1 VPPGTPMASLS
12 PGSPDSPVSVESP
25 DSPETSETPVSRL
38 KLETT
43 DKSRIL
49 SLDDILTLMIQNID
63 NNVFI
68 INGGSFNPPHNGH
81 IKMFESAYNTL
92 VANNLDKSEEIKGYY
107 GIMVVSTRKYIMGK
121 GLEYDEVLSS
131 ENRIKLCKLA
141 CDTYKW
147 DKDSPFNSNNM
158 LILNVADSDPK
169 ALILHKVIK
178 ILDKSSAYKGKEK
191 DIEKIKTERL
201 FYLCGSD
208 FFIKMYSDSSRYSII
223 YVLRKSEEES
233 IKRKNAEVAKYS
245 NKNYLKIPIV
255 MQDSD
260 EYSLSSSVVREA
272 IQKLGTSLLGSER
285 IKLQNG
291 IIKSIGLPVYCYLRS
306 LEYLIPNKSY
316 GKSCDKLDPSVSE
329 EIESV
334 HDFEMGDH
342 EGIGEDVDILN
353 DEEWADYQIDLLAGE
368 QDDIPEK
375 DRNIFIEINTFVMF
389 DSETIKDEANFD
401 KVMNDLISCDI
412 YNKKGIDSKSI
423 KGFLKNIYDSKIY
436 YILNDFVYFKVFK
449 IDSKH
454 CFIQNLLSYGESNT
468 NLLAG
473 INLLSTDQFNANYL
487 TGKDALLEKMVDDRT
502 KYLDSIEEGKYKDYD
517 GNDITNEI
525 VDEILGFLYDG
536 QRYSLYLYLID
547 DAKPVEGKRILLS
560 LYSTVIEEKNDKV
573 KYIVGNL
580 NDELAATIERSKRET
595 GPPVITKKLRG
606 PKGSK
611 GPLGPKRADGAKGA
625 SELLKSVKYVQQ
637 RSNGDGNCFYN
648 SIGMLSSEHVIV
660 KDMFDAYQ
668 SKSISHKYRI
678 QFDEQSRVRVDLA
691 EFMIRIYNI
700 IKNVDKKSKQ
710 YMDSPIIKYIVTNGD
725 KNDFKYVS
733 TIKSPIGSRYYGTD
747 SEIYFAS
754 LYYNQPIVTVTG
766 ISDVSVFN
774 VFYWDDYRINDVMF
788 TDYVKGDADDIDAKK
803 VLNFIEK
810 SNQQLLCGVDD
821 ISVFL
826 LYYPSSYFLVGG
838 RGHWSYAVNKKL
850 LVKKSGS
857 GVESDSG
864 SEGTK
869 LGGGG
874 GGEGSEGGG
883 EGGHYKYNPR
893 VTKKIKNKYH
903 KKSSSKSTKKHKRTK
918 KMKNRKG
925 KKRTIKHGL

>member
-1 VPPGTPMASLS
+1 
-12 PGSPDSPVSVESP
+12 
-25 DSPETSETPVSRL
+25 
-38 KLETT
+38 
-43 DKSRIL
+43 
-49 SLDDILTLMIQNID
+49 
-63 NNVFI
+63 
-68 INGGSFNPPHNGH
+68 
-81 IKMFESAYNTL
+81 
-92 VANNLDKSEEIKGYY
+92 
-107 GIMVVSTRKYIMGK
+107 
-121 GLEYDEVLSS
+121 
-131 ENRIKLCKLA
+131 
-141 CDTYKW
+141 
-147 DKDSPFNSNNM
+147 
-158 LILNVADSDPK
+158 
-169 ALILHKVIK
+169 
-178 ILDKSSAYKGKEK
+178 
-191 DIEKIKTERL
+191 
-201 FYLCGSD
+201 
-208 FFIKMYSDSSRYSII
+208 
-223 YVLRKSEEES
+223 
-233 IKRKNAEVAKYS
+233 
-245 NKNYLKIPIV
+245 
-255 MQDSD
+255 
-260 EYSLSSSVVREA
+260 
-272 IQKLGTSLLGSER
+272 
-285 IKLQNG
+285 
-291 IIKSIGLPVYCYLRS
+291 
-306 LEYLIPNKSY
+306 
-316 GKSCDKLDPSVSE
+316 
-329 EIESV
+329 
-334 HDFEMGDH
+334 
-342 EGIGEDVDILN
+342 
-353 DEEWADYQIDLLAGE
+353 
-368 QDDIPEK
+368 
-375 DRNIFIEINTFVMF
+375 MF

-473 INLLSTDQFNANYL
+473 IKLLSTDQFNANYL
-487 TGKDALLEKMVDDRT
+487 TGKEGVLEQMVDDRT
-502 KYLDSIEEGKYKDYD
+502 NYLQSIKAGEYKDYD
-517 GNDITNEI
+517 GNDITKEI

-573 KYIVGNL
+573 EYIVGNL
-580 NDELAATIERSKRET
+580 NHELTATIERSKTDT
-595 GPPVITKKLRG
+595 GPLVIPKKLRG
-606 PKGSK
+606 PNGSK
-611 GPLGPKRADGAKGA
+611 GPLGPKRADGTKGA
-625 SELLKSVKYVQQ
+625 SELLKAVNYVQQ

-648 SIGMLSSEHVIV
+648 SIGMLSSKHVIV

-668 SKSISHKYRI
+668 SKSISHKYKI

-710 YMDSPIIKYIVTNGD
+710 YMDSPIIKYIVTTGD
-725 KNDFKYVS
+725 KNNFKYVS

-788 TDYVKGDADDIDAKK
+788 TDYIRGDVEDIDEND

-810 SNQQLLCGVDD
+810 SNQQLSCGVDD

-838 RGHWSYAVNKKL
+838 RGHWSYAVNKNL
-850 LVKKSGS
+850 FDD
-857 GVESDSG
+857 ESDSG
-864 SEGTK
+864 TEV
-869 LGGGG
+869 GGKGYS
-874 GGEGSEGGG
+874 EGSEGGG

-925 KKRTIKHGL
+925 KKKSIKHGR